1 MSRVFISPLATP
13 FHSLVSI
20 FPIPSRY
27 ISIFRAPPPRYF
39 SPSLSMPRWR
49 GSLGLF
55 SAEQKRQ
62 ALEALARVGLADFAG
77 QRASTLSG
85 GQQQRVAIARALTQK
100 AEVILADEPI
110 ASLDPES
117 ARKVMDI
124 LADINRHDGK
134 TVVVTLHQV
143 DYALR
148 YCPRAVALKG
158 GRILFDGS
166 SEHLSEGFLN
176 ELYGA
181 EGDTPLLFSDRARRG
196 AESQPELTL
205 ARA

>member
-1 MSRVFISPLATP
+1 
-13 FHSLVSI
+13 
-20 FPIPSRY
+20 
-27 ISIFRAPPPRYF
+27 
-39 SPSLSMPRWR
+39 
-49 GSLGLF
+49 
-55 SAEQKRQ
+55 
-62 ALEALARVGLADFAG
+62 RVGLADFAG